1 MQFILRFGLLAICLW
16 AVACSE
22 NSSSAS
28 DFDAA
33 SVCPENLRGTFIDDR
48 DGQVYKY
55 TTIGNQIWMAENLN
69 YDSPH
74 SYCYEGIDNFCEIFG
89 RFYSLMKN
97 EEFGQLD
104 SNLVASVCP
113 TGWKIPSEEDWDI
126 LIQVMG
132 NGDEELAAERLK
144 SQTYWGYLRKSGIDA
159 CGFNVLP
166 AGYALNF
173 VAPERFGIDANF
185 VSTPNFNSD
194 VDYYNRNIYVES
206 SVGYVN
212 LLGGKI
218 SIRCIKE

>member
-33 SVCPENLRGTFIDDR
+33 SICPENLRGTFIDDR

-166 AGYALNF
+166 AGY
-173 VAPERFGIDANF
+173 DA
-185 VSTPNFNSD
+185 
-194 VDYYNRNIYVES
+194 
-206 SVGYVN
+206 
-212 LLGGKI
+212 
-218 SIRCIKE
+218 